1 MIVRVMAIWNLVLTQ
16 QIYSEEKNAVHAHNR
31 GCVPLTWGDSTGLQT
46 ASYWFSFIY
55 LPLIRSPHFRKNC
68 QLMKFQLEGFFLL
81 LTVFSNRE
89 SSPSDFTLLGTFV
102 SQPINKEVG
111 TRE

>member
-46 ASYWFSFIY
+46 ASY
-55 LPLIRSPHFRKNC
+55 
-68 QLMKFQLEGFFLL
+68 
-81 LTVFSNRE
+81 
-89 SSPSDFTLLGTFV
+89 
-102 SQPINKEVG
+102 
-111 TRE
+111 